1 MHWHFII
8 LKKEQVKIDKNN
20 LPSKLRID
28 YQSEINRGLLVWKCR
43 QQAIN
48 MNKINS
54 NIRLYKIEKNEV
66 GEGWREKKKQN
77 RREKRV
83 VRQSTALSIW
93 INTIISQD
101 GTLHQSIL
109 FHGVYI

>member
-1 MHWHFII
+1 M
-8 LKKEQVKIDKNN
+8 
-20 LPSKLRID
+20 
-28 YQSEINRGLLVWKCR
+28 NRGLLVWINK
-43 QQAIN
+43 QAIN

-54 NIRLYKIEKNEV
+54 NIRIYEIEKNEV
-66 GEGWREKKKQN
+66 GEGWREKKEQN

-93 INTIISQD
+93 INTVISQD
-101 GTLHQSIL
+101 GTWHQSIL